1 MPNGWDPFKSPTTLV
16 TPEVISSE
24 DPTSAS
30 GLWQIRWILHAP
42 GSELFKETF
51 TMDLACQLLL
61 LDPLQ
66 MAKRKEV
73 DTPG

>member
-1 MPNGWDPFKSPTTLV
+1 MPKGCPSKSPTTLIAHAV
-16 TPEVISSE
+16 LSSE

-30 GLWQIRWILHAP
+30 ALWRIRWILHAP
-42 GSELFKETF
+42 GSKLFKETF

-66 MAKRKEV
+66 KAERKEV